1 MKIVRISSQ
10 DYSSDSAHESDEQLW
25 CRFKTG
31 DREAFSRIYEL
42 QVDALFNYGKNFCKD
57 EALILDSIQ
66 DLFVEIWNRKGFLGD
81 TDNIRYYLL
90 KSLRR
95 KLFTSQKD
103 TRRWIFDWGNDTQEV
118 SMFFRQKAVDQFVEH
133 ESDESEF
140 RRTQI
145 TNAIDK
151 LPDRQK
157 EALFYVYY
165 EELAY
170 EEAASI
176 MNVNIKTVYN
186 FVWRAIETLRKKMK
200 K

>member
-1 MKIVRISSQ
+1 MKIVRITPQ
-10 DYSSDSAHESDEQLW
+10 EISSDSSRESDEQLW
-25 CRFKTG
+25 GRFKTG
-31 DREAFSRIYEL
+31 DRQAFSRIYEL
-42 QVDALFNYGKNFCKD
+42 QIDALFNYGKNFCKD

-66 DLFVEIWNRKGFLGD
+66 DLFVEIWNRKEHLGE

-95 KLFTSQKD
+95 KLFTSHKD
-103 TRRWIFDWGNDTQEV
+103 TQRRRFDWRHDSHDMSV
-118 SMFFRQKAVDQFVEH
+118 IFRQKAVDHFVES

-140 RRTQI
+140 RRNQI
-145 TNAIDK
+145 THAIEK

-186 FVWRAIETLRKKMK
+186 FVWRAIETLRKKIK